1 LPALPFGFCALLL
14 AAASYG
20 LTRVRAQARA
30 PQLADA
36 EIARDE
42 QAALRLSL
50 GSELAAALETGAL
63 EPAIRE
69 VREQLFQQLGL
80 RFGLLALRTAD
91 GSSGRGAAPELHG
104 GARLAARGYAIE
116 LHEAPLARGE
126 VEPAAAPA
134 RAAEAVAAAL
144 GVQVRRHAGEL
155 FGLEHAQRW
164 LDELERA
171 APALVRT
178 WVPKPI
184 ALPLL
189 GQVLRRLLAEG
200 VSIRPRERIL
210 EALGAAAGDGT
221 SDAATL
227 TERVRVQ
234 LRRQITHAAARDGV
248 LALHALDPL
257 IEDALRDAAG
267 AGNGV
272 LALPPDQARDIVA
285 AVRALPP
292 RQQEPTVLISQ
303 PDVRRHLRAL
313 LEAELPDVR
322 VLSYPELAPD
332 VQVEQRE
339 RVRIG

>member
-1 LPALPFGFCALLL
+1 LPA
-14 AAASYG
+14 
-20 LTRVRAQARA
+20 
-30 PQLADA
+30 
-36 EIARDE
+36 
-42 QAALRLSL
+42 
-50 GSELAAALETGAL
+50 
-63 EPAIRE
+63 
-69 VREQLFQQLGL
+69 
-80 RFGLLALRTAD
+80 
-91 GSSGRGAAPELHG
+91 G
-104 GARLAARGYAIE
+104 GYTIVMHVSPRARGD
-116 LHEAPLARGE
+116 
-126 VEPAAAPA
+126 VEAAAPPA
-134 RAAEAVAAAL
+134 RSAEAVAAAL
-144 GVQVRRHAGEL
+144 AVQVRRHAGEL

-164 LDELERA
+164 LDELERG

-189 GQVLRRLLAEG
+189 GEVLRRLLAES

-210 EALGAAAGDGT
+210 EAIGAAASDGSDG
-221 SDAATL
+221 SDAASV

-267 AGNGV
+267 AGHGV

-285 AVRALPP
+285 AVRALLPH
-292 RQQEPTVLISQ
+292 QQEPTVLISQ